1 MKKITG
7 SFCDWKGKVSKKEE
21 LNQSRFYKYK
31 GNFSWNNIKKEKY
44 KQSGNGWKNIVRQT
58 LIGNHG
64 ETTKFHVRYFEIS
77 PGGYSSFEKHHHEHV
92 VIGLN
97 GEGICIVGK
106 KKYHLRFLDVIYI
119 KPNEPH
125 QLRNPFEKPFG
136 FLCIVNSRRDKPVI
150 IP

>member
-1 MKKITG
+1 MKKSPE
-7 SFCDWKGKVSKKEE
+7 SFCDWKENIKEKKQV
-21 LNQSRFYKYK
+21 NRSRFFKYK

-44 KQSGNGWKNIVRQT
+44 KKSGNEWRNIIRQT

-64 ETTKFHVRYFEIS
+64 ETTKFH
-77 PGGYSSFEKHHHEHV
+77 GGYSSLEKHCHEHV

-106 KKYHLRFLDVIYI
+106 KKYHIRFLDIIYI

-125 QLRNPFEKPFG
+125 QLRNPFDSPFG
-136 FLCIVNSRRDKPVI
+136 FLCIVNSKRDKPVL